1 MNRNNR
7 FPAALLYLALL
18 ASVPLNAQEALDRG
32 TGFFLSGRLD
42 SAIDFF
48 SGAIKEN
55 PRDARAKEILGY
67 CLVIKGKDALREGRY
82 SEARAA
88 LKRAEEFLPQ
98 NRDLKLLG
106 LMAEL
111 DESAPTPAVRISTA
125 ALLTTTETNAVF
137 ECFFGDGPCAKKG
150 RYTVHIVQAGETM
163 TEIAIKYLGDM
174 SQWEKI
180 WAANPQLQ
188 NPHRLE
194 KGTKLLIPAP

>member
-1 MNRNNR
+1 MPRNHR
-7 FPAALLYLALL
+7 LRAALLSLALL
-18 ASVPLNAQEALDRG
+18 AAAPLRAQEALDRG
-32 TGFFLSGRLD
+32 TGLFLSGRLD

-48 SGAIKEN
+48 FGAIKEN
-55 PRDARAKEILGY
+55 PRDSRAKEILGY
-67 CLVIKGKDALREGRY
+67 CLIIKGKDALREGRY
-82 SEARAA
+82 AEARAA
-88 LKRAEEFLPQ
+88 LRRAEEFLPQ

-106 LMAEL
+106 LLAEM
-111 DESAPTPAVRISTA
+111 DENAPTPAVTISTA
-125 ALLTTTETNAVF
+125 ALVTTAETNAVF

-163 TEIAIKYLGDM
+163 TEIAIKYFNDM